1 MKIAIMQ
8 PYFLPYIGYFQL
20 IASVDQFVIYDNIK
34 YTKKGW
40 INRNRILVNGA
51 DEYIT
56 LPLKKG
62 SDFLD
67 VDQRELAEGFDE
79 ERKKIVRKVA
89 QTYRK
94 APQYD
99 VVFPLIQ
106 RILEHPAT
114 NLFQYILNSIR
125 EVCAFLGVDTPI
137 IISSSI
143 AADHQLKSQERVI
156 AICKALDA
164 SVYIN
169 PPGGVDLYSEEDF
182 RQQNIELRFLQTGGI
197 SYQQFGNEFISNL
210 SILDVMMFNTVEEI
224 RNYIQVAIP
233 ENEN

>member
-67 VDQRELAEGFDE
+67 VDQRELADGFEE
-79 ERKKIVRKVA
+79 ERKKIIRKVA
-89 QTYRK
+89 QAYRK

-99 VVFPLIQ
+99 VVFPLIEK
-106 RILEHPAT
+106 ILEYPEN
-114 NLFQYILNSIR
+114 NLFRYIHHSIS
-125 EVCAFLGVDTPI
+125 EVCTFLGVDTPI

-156 AICKALDA
+156 AICKALSA
-164 SVYIN
+164 TVYIN

-182 RQQNIELRFLQTGGI
+182 QQQNIELRFLQTGGI
-197 SYQQFGNEFISNL
+197 RYQQFDNEFISNL
-210 SILDVMMFNTVEEI
+210 SILDVLMFNTVEEI
-224 RNYIQVAIP
+224 RNYIQVVIP
-233 ENEN
+233 ANEK

>member
-1 MKIAIMQ
+1 M
-8 PYFLPYIGYFQL
+8 
-20 IASVDQFVIYDNIK
+20 ASVDQFVIYDNIK

-79 ERKKIVRKVA
+79 ERKKIVRKVSQA
-89 QTYRK
+89 YQK
-94 APQYD
+94 APQYE
-99 VVFPLIQ
+99 VVFPLVQ
-106 RILEHPAT
+106 RILEYPET
-114 NLFQYILNSIR
+114 NLFRYIHNSIR
-125 EVCAFLGVDTPI
+125 EVCTFLEVETPM
-137 IISSSI
+137 IISSSLP
-143 AADHQLKSQERVI
+143 ADHQLKSQERVI
-156 AICKALDA
+156 AICNALNA

-169 PPGGVDLYSEEDF
+169 PPGGVDLYSEEAF
-182 RQQNIELRFLQTGGI
+182 QQQHIELRFLQTGGI
-197 SYQQFGNEFISNL
+197 RYQQFGDEFISNL

-224 RNYIQVAIP
+224 RNYMQGAVP
-233 ENEN
+233 ENEK